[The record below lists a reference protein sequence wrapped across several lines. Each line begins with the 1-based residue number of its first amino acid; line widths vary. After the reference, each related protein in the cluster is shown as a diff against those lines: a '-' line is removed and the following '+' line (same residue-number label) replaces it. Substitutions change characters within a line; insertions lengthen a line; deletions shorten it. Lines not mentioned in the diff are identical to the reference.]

1 MYEFLAIGFSAGGL
15 PLAGEI
21 LAAMPADYPLAV
33 AIVCHLPRGQD
44 SALAEVLARR
54 SRLPVVT
61 ARDKM
66 AIQRGRVHVA
76 PPDYYLL
83 VENRRHFALSVD
95 PPISSVRPSIDLLF
109 DSAAEAFDG
118 DMIALTLSGANSDG
132 VQGMARAHELGAMT
146 LCLSPLQTE
155 FATLPEAVVSNV
167 DVDYI
172 ADLDEIIAL
181 LCAAAERR

>member
-15 PLAGEI
+15 PLVGKI
-21 LAAMPADYPLAV
+21 LAALPTDYPLAV

-44 SALAEVLARR
+44 SALAEVLAHS

-66 AIQRGRVHVA
+66 AIQHGRVHVA
-76 PPDYYLL
+76 PPDYHLL
-83 VENRRHFALSVD
+83 VENRRQFALSVD
-95 PPISSVRPSIDLLF
+95 PPVSAVRPSIDLLF
-109 DSAAEAFDG
+109 DSAAEAFQS

-132 VQGMARAHELGAMT
+132 VHGMARAHAWGAMT
-146 LCLSPLQTE
+146 ICLSPLHAK
-155 FATLPEAVVSNV
+155 FSTLPEAVVKSV

-172 ADLDEIIAL
+172 ADLDDIMAL

>member
-15 PLAGEI
+15 PLVSDI
-21 LAAMPADYPLAV
+21 LTALPADYPLALT
-33 AIVCHLPRGQD
+33 IVCHLPSGQD
-44 SALAEVLARR
+44 SALAQVLAGR

-76 PPDYYLL
+76 PPDYHLL

-95 PPISSVRPSIDLLF
+95 PPVLAVRPSIDLLF
-109 DSAAEAFDG
+109 DSAAEAFGEDL
-118 DMIALTLSGANSDG
+118 ITLTLSGANSDG
-132 VQGMARAHELGAMT
+132 ALGMARAHVLGAMT
-146 LCLSPLQTE
+146 ICLSPLKAE
-155 FATLPEAVVSNV
+155 FTTLPEAVVSSV

-172 ADLDEIIAL
+172 ADMDEIIAL
-181 LCAAAERR
+181 LSAAAERR